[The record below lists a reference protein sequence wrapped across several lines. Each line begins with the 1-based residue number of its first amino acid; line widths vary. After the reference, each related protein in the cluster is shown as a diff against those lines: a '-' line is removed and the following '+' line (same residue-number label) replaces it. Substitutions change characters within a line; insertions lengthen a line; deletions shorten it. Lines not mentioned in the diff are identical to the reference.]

1 MLAHV
6 TDTLVH
12 VIFGVQDHHTIS
24 TQYRVLNIHIPLS
37 VPVSVI
43 ITSPEI
49 LFVFVLSIVMG
60 TALSMIKFTVEKFHA
75 MLYAVR

>member
-1 MLAHV
+1 LLAHV
-6 TDTLVH
+6 TDTFFH
-12 VIFGVQDHHTIS
+12 VIFGVQAHHTIS
-24 TQYRVLNIHIPLS
+24 TQYRVLYIHIPLS

-43 ITSPEI
+43 IASPES
-49 LFVFVLSIVMG
+49 LFVLVLSMVIG